1 MGIAFAIKRQ
11 PRQKKEEK
19 TSPLPS
25 WKKVCE
31 SPAVAS
37 WVNIYTEMALMMR
50 EVNSP
55 ECLRQGRQVFFVLP
69 HLACVYLSSG
79 VKCFF
84 VVQFLFKLELDVFV
98 CERSSGCKVQ
108 FLTLLH
114 LPGSP
119 SQEGPQPTGYQSPSC
134 QGPGQYLNQ
143 WLNSGFFA
151 WTGVESSLRL
161 QA

>member
-1 MGIAFAIKRQ
+1 MHHLFLSMSLKLVCIFERKIGRTLRSRLTCRRQVTSWALLLPSRGSHDRRKRKRH
-11 PRQKKEEK
+11 P
-19 TSPLPS
+19 PLPS

-98 CERSSGCKVQ
+98 CERSSGCRIQ

-119 SQEGPQPTGYQSPSC
+119 SQEGP
-134 QGPGQYLNQ
+134 
-143 WLNSGFFA
+143 
-151 WTGVESSLRL
+151 
-161 QA
+161 